1 VGMYKPLAPGLTP
14 DEVAVEAETVQDCG
28 RGLHSSTSQ
37 LNLAVS
43 DNKLALNTPQ
53 YPLTPPNTP

>member
-1 VGMYKPLAPGLTP
+1 MYKPLAPGLTP

-53 YPLTPPNTP
+53 